1 MSTVDA
7 AAERSLVDL
16 RSRALVGAP
25 LPLSQRLPARVMRA
39 LDVAATAGAPAVP
52 ALDAAL
58 AARADTARHERAVHV
73 ATSQARAVTAG
84 LVALP
89 AFGLVGVGRLLGEP
103 LWRFYLTPTGMAV
116 GAAGAALLAGG
127 VVLARALVRG
137 VARGRR
143 PVPPAATVAAVAVP
157 LVVLA
162 GPVAAAL
169 GAATAAVWS
178 SRRARD
184 PHPARVEL
192 DEIADLV
199 ATGLAGGLSPAAALR
214 AAARARRD
222 LAGDLRRAAAALE
235 LDATVTLDP
244 GVDRV
249 VATLRAAV
257 AWGAPAVPAL
267 RRLAVDLR
275 AEELARALAAVERLP
290 ALLAF
295 PTALCLLPAS
305 LLLVGAPL
313 VAAGL
318 EVVAGT

>member
-1 MSTVDA
+1 MSAVDA

-25 LPLSQRLPARVMRA
+25 LPLPQRLPARVGRA
-39 LDVAATAGAPAVP
+39 LHVATTAGAPAIP

-58 AARADTARHERAVHV
+58 AARADTARRERALHV

-89 AFGLVGVGRLLGEP
+89 VFGLVGVGRLLGEP
-103 LWRFYLTPTGMAV
+103 LWRFYLTTTGMVV
-116 GAAGAALLAGG
+116 GTAAAALLAGG
-127 VVLARALVRG
+127 VLLARALVRR

-143 PVPPAATVAAVAVP
+143 PVPTAATVAAVVAP
-157 LVVLA
+157 LLVLA
-162 GPVAAAL
+162 GPIAAAL
-169 GAATAAVWS
+169 GAATAAVWGS
-178 SRRARD
+178 QRPRPS
-184 PHPARVEL
+184 HPARIDL

-199 ATGLAGGLSPAAALR
+199 ATALAGGLSPAAALR
-214 AAARARRD
+214 ATARTRRD

-249 VATLRAAV
+249 VATLRTAV
-257 AWGAPAVPAL
+257 TWGAPAVPAL
-267 RRLAVDLR
+267 RRLAADLR
-275 AEELARALAAVERLP
+275 AEELARSLAAVERLP
-290 ALLAF
+290 ALLVF

-313 VAAGL
+313 VAVGL